1 MNFIQV
7 EKYLYS
13 RIKDKIDIGYS
24 AGFSL
29 ERVKYTLKLLGD
41 PQEKIKIIHIAG
53 TSGKGST
60 ATFISKIL
68 TAHGFKT
75 GLTLSPHIQDI
86 RERVQINN
94 ELIDKNTFSENF
106 TELFEIFNEVEQT
119 HFGSLSYFEMI
130 ICLAYFS
137 FWKAGVDYAVIETG
151 LGGTYDAT
159 NCVSN
164 PEKLCVITRI
174 GFDHMKILGNTLEEI
189 AKNKAGIIG
198 EHQKVI
204 FLSQDNVNP
213 VLLDRINT
221 VGARSTEV
229 KLEDLVKI
237 QKDNFDIK
245 YKELSLKKVSIGNRP
260 EYQIENYALA
270 IATIYHLAQS
280 DAWEVYENILVE
292 IFEHF
297 EFSGRFEII
306 ETKGIKYI
314 LDGAHN
320 EQKMHAFISSLKN
333 KYPSKGFTFV
343 LAFKAD
349 KDVASMVKQIVP
361 QADKI
366 LLTQF
371 STADQDLAH
380 KSFPSEQI
388 KDILKSQNYE
398 GEVRIIASIPNI
410 ISELENN
417 SINIYSPV
425 IVTGSLYL
433 VSEFRDFLFNRLP
446 R

>member
-1 MNFIQV
+1 M
-7 EKYLYS
+7 
-13 RIKDKIDIGYS
+13 
-24 AGFSL
+24 
-29 ERVKYTLKLLGD
+29 
-41 PQEKIKIIHIAG
+41 
-53 TSGKGST
+53 
-60 ATFISKIL
+60 
-68 TAHGFKT
+68 
-75 GLTLSPHIQDI
+75 
-86 RERVQINN
+86 
-94 ELIDKNTFSENF
+94 
-106 TELFEIFNEVEQT
+106 
-119 HFGSLSYFEMI
+119 
-130 ICLAYFS
+130 
-137 FWKAGVDYAVIETG
+137 
-151 LGGTYDAT
+151 
-159 NCVSN
+159 
-164 PEKLCVITRI
+164 
-174 GFDHMKILGNTLEEI
+174 
-189 AKNKAGIIG
+189 
-198 EHQKVI
+198 
-204 FLSQDNVNP
+204 
-213 VLLDRINT
+213 
-221 VGARSTEV
+221 
-229 KLEDLVKI
+229 
-237 QKDNFDIK
+237 
-245 YKELSLKKVSIGNRP
+245 
-260 EYQIENYALA
+260 
-270 IATIYHLAQS
+270 
-280 DAWEVYENILVE
+280 YENILVE

-349 KDVASMVKQIVP
+349 KDVASMVKQLVP